1 MNFENKRVKNI
12 LKSTAFMAFV
22 ACFLWSTAFAGIK
35 IGLNYMSPLQFAG
48 LRFFISGLMLLPFV
62 GGLKVYWS
70 SIRANWPFVMKI
82 AFLQTFLMYSLFYT
96 GINLIPASLGAIVV
110 GSGPLF
116 AVVVAHFMLHNDRLT
131 RRSIAAIVLGIAGI
145 ALINWGRQLIGIA
158 KPIELLGVFIL
169 ILNNIVG
176 GLYNV
181 LVVQYKKPIPPMILS
196 SASLLFGGAA
206 LLVVS
211 LSIEGLGT
219 WPVATEFYL
228 SLGWLSFLSAAA
240 FGIWFVLLQRPGIKV
255 SYLNSWKFII
265 PMFGAAL
272 SWLLLPNESPDWIS
286 IAGMMIIGA
295 SLLVMNGEAIKTWL
309 RAKEAVRP

>member
-1 MNFENKRVKNI
+1 MKNV

-35 IGLNYMSPLQFAG
+35 IGLNYMTPLQFAG
-48 LRFFISGLMLLPFV
+48 LRFFLSGLMLLPFV
-62 GGLKVYWS
+62 GGFKVYWN
-70 SIRANWPFVMKI
+70 SIRANGPFVLKI

-116 AVVVAHFMLHNDRLT
+116 AVLVAHFMLHNDRLN
-131 RRSIAAIVLGIAGI
+131 RRSIVAIALGIIGI

-169 ILNNIVG
+169 ILNNVVG

-181 LVVQYKKPIPPMILS
+181 LVVRYQKPIPSMVLS
-196 SASLLFGGAA
+196 SASLLIGGLA
-206 LLVVS
+206 LLLVSMPIEGVGALPVAAEFYVS
-211 LSIEGLGT
+211 L
-219 WPVATEFYL
+219 A
-228 SLGWLSFLSAAA
+228 WLSFLSAAA
-240 FGIWFVLLQRPGIKV
+240 FGIWFVLLKRPGIKV

-272 SWLLLPNESPDWIS
+272 SWVLLPNESPDWIS
-286 IAGMMIIGA
+286 IVGMVVIGS
-295 SLLVMNGEAIKTWL
+295 SLLVMNREALTAWFQRNK
-309 RAKEAVRP
+309 RVRP